1 MATFDVKISS
11 IKNEADDFDKMAKKL
26 EKHYD
31 SISDIKKSLSGVLGS
46 SGASIGNS
54 LGTVMSQI
62 QSEQKSCA
70 AISNSLESIAQTYT
84 NAEKALVPGYDAG
97 VVKDAQSGDAKG
109 GDDPSFWDNY
119 KSNFWSNLPEA
130 ILTSGGETVA
140 RVGGLINVVTATAR
154 SASTTNGF
162 VIINP
167 SVMPTTSKMI
177 SIGTKVATG
186 AKIGLPIIGGI
197 IDYAGMRS
205 SGVGR
210 GEAANKAIAHT
221 AIGLAGG
228 AAGAKIGA
236 AIGTAIPVPVVGT
249 VVGAV
254 AGFVIGVGI
263 TTLGS
268 MAFDYV
274 YDNWDD
280 ITETA
285 KEIGTAVVDGAKAA
299 GKAVVDGAKC
309 IAEGI
314 GNAASSVGKFWGTV
328 FG

>member
-1 MATFDVKISS
+1 
-11 IKNEADDFDKMAKKL
+11 
-26 EKHYD
+26 
-31 SISDIKKSLSGVLGS
+31 
-46 SGASIGNS
+46 
-54 LGTVMSQI
+54 
-62 QSEQKSCA
+62 
-70 AISNSLESIAQTYT
+70 
-84 NAEKALVPGYDAG
+84 
-97 VVKDAQSGDAKG
+97 
-109 GDDPSFWDNY
+109 
-119 KSNFWSNLPEA
+119 
-130 ILTSGGETVA
+130 
-140 RVGGLINVVTATAR
+140 
-154 SASTTNGF
+154 
-162 VIINP
+162 
-167 SVMPTTSKMI
+167 
-177 SIGTKVATG
+177 
-186 AKIGLPIIGGI
+186 
-197 IDYAGMRS
+197 
-205 SGVGR
+205 
-210 GEAANKAIAHT
+210 
-221 AIGLAGG
+221 
-228 AAGAKIGA
+228 
-236 AIGTAIPVPVVGT
+236 VVGT